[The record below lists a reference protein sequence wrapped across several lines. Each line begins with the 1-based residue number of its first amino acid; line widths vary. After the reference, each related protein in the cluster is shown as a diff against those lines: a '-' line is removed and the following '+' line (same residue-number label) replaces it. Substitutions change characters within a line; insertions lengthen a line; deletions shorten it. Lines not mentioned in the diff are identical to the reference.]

1 MMTTRNTLAS
11 APTLGAANSQS
22 AAKARSQAEIL
33 IKAPLE
39 TIWALVVGIDRWP
52 EWNDAVETA
61 SLEGPFERGAVFRWK
76 SGGLRIQSTIQEI
89 RVLRRLV
96 WTGKTIGT
104 SAVHSW
110 TFEDADNGVLVT
122 TTETFDG
129 WLPTIMPRTMQRKL
143 DETLPALLM
152 SLKAVAERA

>member
-1 MMTTRNTLAS
+1 MNTLNTVAGAS
-11 APTLGAANSQS
+11 GLGAANSQS
-22 AAKARSQAEIL
+22 AAKARSRAEIL

-39 TIWALVVGIDRWP
+39 KIWALVVGIDRWP

-61 SLEGPFERGAVFRWK
+61 SLKGPFESGAVFRWK
-76 SGGLRIQSTIQEI
+76 SGGLGIRSTIQDI
-89 RVLRRLV
+89 VALRHLV

-104 SAVHSW
+104 RAVHCW
-110 TFEDADNGVLVT
+110 TFEDTDHGVLVT
-122 TTETFDG
+122 TSETFDG

-152 SLKAVAERA
+152 SLKTVAERA